1 MTSPMLSRGQNL
13 TLPAAARRVDVI
25 IGWADSTA
33 EVDASALL
41 LGADQ
46 KVRSDADFVFYNQ
59 PRSADGSV
67 RFHGADA
74 RSGNQAR
81 IDIDLPTVPDDVHTI
96 ALVGSIDSGS
106 FGALGKLS
114 LTILDDTGRTLA
126 QFVTS
131 EATTESAF
139 LFGEIYRRAGAWKV
153 RAVGQGW
160 DSGLAGLAIDFG
172 VSLDDDADS
181 EAEPKEAPQSH
192 IEHPIGSAYRLWGQN
207 RSWHGYELT
216 IEEEYLP
223 AIRSLYPPEL
233 PDRNDGLS
241 PEVQLIPEPDSL
253 QGPWAVSVRTGG
265 RTIGY
270 LDADTARNWAVVLRR
285 IIASGFLPA
294 TSSKIWVRE
303 YDDWEGGL
311 ELHANVLI
319 GLEDPALAIP
329 VNDPPNSAY
338 TLLPRSGIVQVT
350 KEHEHFDAL
359 LKFVPEGGIGLLV
372 VTLHENTAESSRAK
386 PHVEVRIDGERIGQL
401 TPQMSQRF
409 LPMIRHLES
418 RGLVTACWGEIT
430 GSAVAA
436 KVRIDAIKANEASPD
451 VLDGPPV
458 TVPRLL
464 PTLRD
469 PLAYDLTA
477 MRAHLTPLPPTPP
490 PPPRPIPLE
499 PPDGSVVRFMK
510 GGHYTYVAVR
520 RGSHWETTSSMS
532 GAIDEVMD
540 WPDLASQVRTF
551 DIATDWAPVGKHGD
565 ARVCEHLAV
574 VRFTIGSNYLAA
586 LNIDKYGRA
595 EGDWYITATRRT
607 SSRLPLGDLAD
618 WSEITKQGTHIQ
630 IATGWRQLE

>member
-1 MTSPMLSRGQNL
+1 MLLRGQNL
-13 TLPAAARRVDVI
+13 TLPAAICRVDAI

-33 EVDASALL
+33 EVDVSALL

-59 PRSADGSV
+59 PRSTDGSV
-67 RFHGADA
+67 RFHAA
-74 RSGNQAR
+74 EERSGNQAR
-81 IDIDLPTVPDDVHTI
+81 IDIELPAVPDDVHTV
-96 ALVGSIDSGS
+96 ALVGSIDSGA
-106 FGALGKLS
+106 FGAVGELS

-139 LFGEIYRRAGAWKV
+139 LFGEIYRRAGAWKA

-160 DSGLAGLAIDFG
+160 DSGLAGLATDFG
-172 VSLDDDADS
+172 VSVDDDADS
-181 EAEPKEAPQSH
+181 DAVLNEAPRPRN
-192 IEHPIGSAYRLWGQN
+192 EHPAGSAYRLWGQN
-207 RSWHGYELT
+207 RSWQNYELT
-216 IEEEYLP
+216 IEKEFLP
-223 AIRSLYPPEL
+223 AIRSLYPREL
-233 PDRNDGLS
+233 PDHDGRLS
-241 PEVQLIPEPDSL
+241 PEVQLIPEPEGPR
-253 QGPWAVSVRTGG
+253 GPWAVSVRTAG

-270 LDADTARNWAVVLRR
+270 LHADDARNWAAVLRR
-285 IIASGFLPA
+285 IVASGFLPT

-311 ELHANVLI
+311 DLHANVLI
-319 GLEDPALAIP
+319 GIEDPALAIP
-329 VNDPPNSAY
+329 VNDPPNAAY
-338 TLLPRSGIVQVT
+338 TLLPRSGIIQVT

-359 LKFVPEGGIGLLV
+359 LKFVPEGGIGLLF

-409 LPMIRHLES
+409 LPMIQHLES
-418 RGLVTACWGEIT
+418 RELVTACWGEIT

-436 KVRIDAIKANEASPD
+436 KVRIDAIKANEASPE

-458 TVPRLL
+458 TVAHLL
-464 PTLRD
+464 PALRD

-477 MRAHLTPLPPTPP
+477 MRARLAPLRPTPP
-490 PPPRPIPLE
+490 PPPTAIPLE

-520 RGSHWETTSSMS
+520 RGNHWETTSSMS

-540 WPDLASQVRTF
+540 WADLASRVRTF
-551 DIATDWAPVGKHGD
+551 DIATAWAPVGKHGD
-565 ARVCEHLAV
+565 PRVREQLAV

-586 LNIDKYGRA
+586 LNIDKHGRA
-595 EGDWYITATRRT
+595 EGDWYTTVTRRT

-618 WSEITKQGTHIQ
+618 WSEITEHGTHVQ
-630 IATGWRQLE
+630 VATGWRQLE

>member
-46 KVRSDADFVFYNQ
+46 KVRSDDDFVFYNQ
-59 PRSADGSV
+59 PRSTDGSV
-67 RFHGADA
+67 RFHGTDA

-81 IDIDLPTVPDDVHTI
+81 IDIELPTVPEDVHTI
-96 ALVGSIDSGS
+96 ALVGSMDSGS

-114 LTILDDTGRTLA
+114 LTILDDTGTPLA
-126 QFVTS
+126 RFVTS

-160 DSGLAGLAIDFG
+160 DSGLAGLATDFG
-172 VSLDDDADS
+172 VSVDDDADS
-181 EAEPKEAPQSH
+181 EAVPKETPQSH
-192 IEHPIGSAYRLWGQN
+192 PEHPVGSAYRLWGQN
-207 RSWHGYELT
+207 RSWQSYELT
-216 IEEEYLP
+216 IEKEFLP
-223 AIRSLYPPEL
+223 TLRSLYPPEL
-233 PDRNDGLS
+233 TDHDGHLS
-241 PEVQLIPEPDSL
+241 PEVQLVPEPDSPR
-253 QGPWAVSVRTGG
+253 GSWAVSVRTGG

-270 LDADTARNWAVVLRR
+270 LQDDDARNWAAVLNR
-285 IIASGFLPA
+285 IIASGFLPT

-311 ELHANVLI
+311 QLRANVLI
-319 GLEDPALAIP
+319 GIEDPDLAIP
-329 VNDPPNSAY
+329 VNDPPNVAY

-359 LKFVPEGGIGLLV
+359 LKFVPEGGIGLLFI
-372 VTLHENTAESSRAK
+372 TLHENSAEGSRAK

-418 RGLVTACWGEIT
+418 RGLLTTCWGEIT

-464 PTLRD
+464 PALRD
-469 PLAYDLTA
+469 HRAYDLTT
-477 MRAHLTPLPPTPP
+477 MLAHLTPLPPTPP

-499 PPDGSVVRFMK
+499 PPDGAVVRFTR

-520 RGSHWETTSSMS
+520 RGSHWETTSSM
-532 GAIDEVMD
+532 GGPIDEVMA
-540 WPDLASQVRTF
+540 WPDLASRVRTF
-551 DIATDWAPVGKHGD
+551 DIATDWAPVGEHGD
-565 ARVCEHLAV
+565 ARVREHLAV

-595 EGDWYITATRRT
+595 EGDWYTTVTRRT

-618 WSEITKQGTHIQ
+618 WTEITEHGTHIQ
-630 IATGWRQLE
+630 VATGWRELE

>member
-1 MTSPMLSRGQNL
+1 MSPMLSRGQNL
-13 TLPAAARRVDVI
+13 TLPAAASRVEAV

-59 PRSADGSV
+59 PRSTDGSV
-67 RFHGADA
+67 RFHDAEA

-81 IDIDLPTVPDDVHTI
+81 IDIELPTVPEDVHTI
-96 ALVGSIDSGS
+96 ALVGSLDSGA
-106 FGALGKLS
+106 FGALGQLS
-114 LTILDDTGRTLA
+114 FTIFDDTGRTLA

-139 LFGEIYRRAGAWKV
+139 LFGEIYRRADAWKV

-160 DSGLAGLAIDFG
+160 DTGLAGLATDFG
-172 VSLDDDADS
+172 VSVDDDANSD
-181 EAEPKEAPQSH
+181 AVLNEPSRPR
-192 IEHPIGSAYRLWGQN
+192 IERSAGSAYRLWGQN
-207 RSWHGYELT
+207 RSSQSYEVT
-216 IEEEYLP
+216 IEKEFLP
-223 AIRSLYPPEL
+223 AIRSLYPQEI
-233 PDRNDGLS
+233 PDHNGRLS
-241 PEVQLIPEPDSL
+241 PEIQLIPEPEGTR
-253 QGPWAVSVRTGG
+253 GPWAVSVRTGG
-265 RTIGY
+265 RTMGY
-270 LDADTARNWAVVLRR
+270 LHADDARNWAAVLRR
-285 IIASGFLPA
+285 IIASGFIPT
-294 TSSKIWVRE
+294 TSSKIWLRE

-311 ELHANVLI
+311 DIHANVLI

-329 VNDPPNSAY
+329 VNDPPNATY

-359 LKFVPEGGIGLLV
+359 LKFVPEGGIGLLF
-372 VTLHENTAESSRAK
+372 VTLHENTAEGSRAK
-386 PHVEVRIDGERIGQL
+386 PHVEVRIDEERIGQL
-401 TPQMSQRF
+401 SPQMSQRF

-436 KVRIDAIKANEASPD
+436 KVRIDAIKADEASPD
-451 VLDGPPV
+451 VLQGPPV

-464 PTLRD
+464 PALGD
-469 PLAYDLTA
+469 PLAYDLA
-477 MRAHLTPLPPTPP
+477 VMRTHLAPLPPTPP
-490 PPPRPIPLE
+490 PPPRPIALE
-499 PPDGSVVRFMK
+499 PPDGSVVRFVK

-520 RGSHWETTSSMS
+520 RGSHWETTSSM
-532 GAIDEVMD
+532 GGPIDEAMA
-540 WPDLASQVRTF
+540 WSDLAARVRAF

-565 ARVCEHLAV
+565 ARVREHLAI

-595 EGDWYITATRRT
+595 EGDWYTTVTRRT
-607 SSRLPLGDLAD
+607 SPRLPLGDLAD
-618 WSEITKQGTHIQ
+618 WSEITEHGTHIQ
-630 IATGWRQLE
+630 VATGWRQLK